1 MSIKFDKSVTERI
14 KEACNIV
21 DVVSFYMPL
30 QKSGNNYWGLC
41 PFHNEKTP
49 SFSVSE
55 DRQSYHCFGCGEG
68 GDVFSFVMHKEHC
81 DFLEAVRI
89 LGAKAGIDVDI
100 DAAEN
105 KAEEAKKKRM
115 YELNRMAAKFYL
127 ESLRNAPAAI
137 SYLKHRGLSA
147 ESLQHFGLG
156 YAADEWSRLLQYMKK
171 HSVTEEELL
180 EVGLIKRSE
189 NGKYYDGFRNRIIF
203 PLVDIK
209 DRVVG
214 FGGRAIGEEKP
225 KYLNSAENQI
235 FHKRNF
241 LFGLNLVK
249 KYSDKSYIV
258 LVEGYMDVIAFFSKG
273 IQRAVAS
280 MGTALTEDQ
289 VRQIAKYGKEI
300 YICYDTDEAGR
311 KATERAIDIFI
322 RYGYSPRII
331 TLPMGKDPDDYF
343 KEHGMEDFE
352 QLLLQSDTH
361 YEFRKSFLSKK
372 YDLEKPDEKT
382 RMVQELNS
390 YISNIKNPI
399 EREVYI
405 DKLAEDMKISP
416 QVLMN
421 TKEKDYRAERKNP
434 FVLTSQNIRQDMEYE
449 IIKFSLLDKEMYEE
463 VKALLPDYKFEN
475 KKLGEIYEIVGVF
488 YQNGETIDKT
498 ELYKQLLEKD
508 GKYTKQLSELIFDNA
523 DFFVVDEREMLNMLK
538 NKVKKVSYQEQREDL
553 LKKIQE
559 LQQSETKDSTY
570 DDQISELC
578 NQLMILNRELN
589 LSQDN

>member
-81 DFLEAVRI
+81 DFPEAVRI

-137 SYLKHRGLSA
+137 SYLKHRGLSTG
-147 ESLQHFGLG
+147 SLQHFGLG

-171 HSVTEEELL
+171 RSVTEEELL